1 MNYFR
6 NSMGPVVKCLQSMIQ
21 VFFNGKAT
29 EME

>member
-21 VFFNGKAT
+21 VFFNGKGRT
-29 EME
+29 GP